1 MSHLFEPL
9 QLRGVTLRNRVAVS
23 PMCQYSCHDGLA
35 TDWHLVHLGSRAV
48 GGAGLVMVEAT
59 AVEARGR
66 ISPEDLGL
74 WNDAQIA
81 PLQRIA
87 SFIAAQGAVPGI
99 QLAHAGRKGSTY
111 RPFGPKSG
119 SGMVPPEKGGWQ
131 VVAPS
136 ALAFSADYPLPAAL
150 SRDEIQGVFASFFAS
165 ARRAVAAGF
174 QIIELHAAHGYLAH
188 SFLSPLSNQRADE
201 YGGSFENR
209 IRFALELVRAVRA
222 AVGEA
227 FPLLFRLSCSDW
239 ADGGWTLAESVQ
251 LAARLKVEG
260 IDLLDASSGG
270 LAAHQQ
276 IKLGPGYQVHFAR
289 AIRAETGIP
298 TGAVGMITEP
308 LQADEIVRS
317 GAADLV
323 MLARAELRDPYWPIH
338 AAVALGHAPPVPPQY
353 GRAFVP
359 PPK

>member
-1 MSHLFEPL
+1 MPHLFDPL
-9 QLRGVTLRNRVAVS
+9 ALRGVTLRNRIAVS
-23 PMCQYSCHDGLA
+23 PMCQYSCQDGQA
-35 TDWHLVHLGSRAV
+35 TDWHLVHLGCRAV

-66 ISPEDLGL
+66 ISPEDMGL
-74 WNDAQIA
+74 WKDEQMA

-111 RPFGPKSG
+111 RPWSG
-119 SGMVPPEKGGWQ
+119 SGRVPPEKGGWQ
-131 VVAPS
+131 AVAPS

-150 SRDEIQGVFASFFAS
+150 TRGEIEGVIASFVAS
-165 ARRAVAAGF
+165 AHRAVAAGF
-174 QIIELHAAHGYLAH
+174 QLIELHAAHGYLAH
-188 SFLSPLSNQRADE
+188 NFLSPLSNQRTDE

-209 IRFALELVRAVRA
+209 IRFVLELSRAVRA

-227 FPLLFRLSCSDW
+227 FPLLLRLSCSDW

-251 LAARLKVEG
+251 LAVRLKAEG

-276 IKLGPGYQVHFAR
+276 IKLAPGYQVHFAR

-298 TGAVGMITEP
+298 TGAVGLITEP
-308 LQADEIVRS
+308 GQADEIIRS

-323 MLARAELRDPYWPIH
+323 LLARAELRDPYWPIH
-338 AAVALGHAPPVPPQY
+338 AAVALGQTAPVPAQY

-359 PPK
+359 PK